1 MVLVINKARVDKRV
15 QMAKVVKLPRS
26 DISTR
31 ERIGHPFL
39 SLLSP
44 ILYPFLMENWNVNA
58 TKKKKKDA
66 NFTFE

>member
-1 MVLVINKARVDKRV
+1 MQKKKKDTHKFSAGKKWGKKKDTHKFSAGKKWVSFFV
-15 QMAKVVKLPRS
+15 
-26 DISTR
+26 
-31 ERIGHPFL
+31 H
-39 SLLSP
+39 LSP